1 MESILNNLPEPNESL
16 LGAVNTLAN
25 SAPDEEQSLL
35 NNINAAANELTGE
48 PIVLGQKKLTH
59 EEQAKIIFENYIQN
73 MILAC
78 SSCVNLRSYS
88 RTIFRIHKGSF
99 PVRRRDVYTGNV
111 CVMQRKD
118 VMNICSM
125 KASRLRSVNVQRKH
139 STK

>member
-73 MILAC
+73 TQRFLSGKEKRRLYREC
-78 SSCVNLRSYS
+78 LRNAK
-88 RTIFRIHKGSF
+88 KGRYEYLFDESKQAKKRERAAQAF
-99 PVRRRDVYTGNV
+99 D
-111 CVMQRKD
+111 K
-118 VMNICSM
+118 MNNPS
-125 KASRLRSVNVQRKH
+125 KAED
-139 STK
+139 